1 MFPQLFGGTS
11 SVPDGVVSKGT
22 ENDDCIDTGWR
33 YCGDTCIEYET
44 RYRDAYFLPFL
55 KLLTYLLTS

>member
-1 MFPQLFGGTS
+1 MFHQLFGGTS

-22 ENDDCIDTGWR
+22 ENHDCIDTGWR

-44 RYRDAYFLPFL
+44 RYRDAYFLRF
-55 KLLTYLLTS
+55 